1 MKNLII
7 ALVASTFSF
16 AAMADGHAA
25 WWKKAGA
32 PYAGTVLQGVAEN
45 TPPGQYAGEVLAKEF
60 EALTLQLSN

>member
-45 TPPGQYAGEVLAKEF
+45 TP
-60 EALTLQLSN
+60 